1 MMTTMLLGTA
11 RMFISAF
18 LGTLGFALLL
28 HAPRR
33 AWLPASVIGAMAYA
47 LYWVLEQAGLGMPAS
62 IFIGALAGSMLAQ
75 GCARKMRMIATIF
88 ITLSIVAM
96 VPGLGLYR
104 CIALLAQGE
113 NAAGVRTGVQ
123 AMTTIVMIALGLGV
137 GSFLFRAVIG
147 MRHSV
152 RRPADQEGR

>member
-1 MMTTMLLGTA
+1 MMMLDAG
-11 RMFISAF
+11 RMFVAAF
-18 LGTLGFALLL
+18 LGTLGFSLLL
-28 HAPRR
+28 HAPMR
-33 AWLPASVIGAMAYA
+33 AWLPASAIGAAAYT
-47 LYWVLEQAGLGMPAS
+47 LYWVLEQVGLGMPAS

-104 CIALLAQGE
+104 CMALLAQGQ
-113 NAAGVRTGVQ
+113 NAAGVRTGVE
-123 AMTTIVMIALGLGV
+123 AMTTIVMIALGIGV

-147 MRHSV
+147 TA
-152 RRPADQEGR
+152 RRMH

>member
-1 MMTTMLLGTA
+1 MMATMLLGAA
-11 RMFISAF
+11 RMFLSAF

-33 AWLPASVIGAMAYA
+33 AWLPASVIGAAAYT
-47 LYWVLEQAGLGMPAS
+47 LYWVLEQMGLGLPGS

-104 CIALLAQGE
+104 CMALLAQGE
-113 NAAGVRTGVQ
+113 NAAGVRTGVE
-123 AMTTIVMIALGLGV
+123 AMTTIVMIALGVGV
-137 GSFLFRAVIG
+137 GSFLFRAIVG
-147 MRHSV
+147 TA
-152 RRPADQEGR
+152 RRIR

>member
-1 MMTTMLLGTA
+1 MTIWLGGI
-11 RMFISAF
+11 RMFAAAF

-28 HAPRR
+28 HAPKR
-33 AWLPASVIGAMAYA
+33 AWLPASVIGAAAYT
-47 LYWVLEQAGLGMPAS
+47 LFWVLNQAGLSMPAS

-104 CIALLAQGE
+104 CMALLAQGQ
-113 NAAGVRTGVQ
+113 NAAGVRNGVE
-123 AMTTIVMIALGLGV
+123 AMTTIVMIALGIGV
-137 GSFLFRAVIG
+137 GNFLFRAVIG
-147 MRHSV
+147 MR
-152 RRPADQEGR
+152 RPVKGG

>member
-1 MMTTMLLGTA
+1 MTILLGA
-11 RMFISAF
+11 LRMFLSAF

-33 AWLPASVIGAMAYA
+33 AWLPASAIGAAAYT
-47 LYWVLEQAGLGMPAS
+47 LYWVLEQAGVSTPAS
-62 IFIGALAGSMLAQ
+62 VFIGALAGSLLAQ

-104 CIALLAQGE
+104 CIALLAQGQ
-113 NAAGVRTGVQ
+113 NAAGVRSGVE
-123 AMTTIVMIALGLGV
+123 AMSTIVMIALGIGV
-137 GSFLFRAVIG
+137 GNFLFRAAMG
-147 MRHSV
+147 MR
-152 RRPADQEGR
+152 RTLRG